1 MTSTSEQAPA
11 LNETD
16 DSTTATRKLIRGSSL
31 LTFGRV
37 IAIVLN
43 FVVQVVTVRF
53 LLKADYGAFVYGLS
67 IVSMGASFALL
78 GLGRTLN
85 RFAPL
90 YQERREFGRMAGTV
104 VLSLCCVAAIG
115 LGVVA
120 VVLGARGFIGS
131 TLVHDPLSLSLLL
144 ILILLAPLKALD
156 SIFEEMFA
164 TFANPKA
171 LFVRRYL
178 VGPLL
183 KMACVLPLIFAHS
196 DVRMLAVSYVVGGF
210 LGTGYS
216 VIVLWSV
223 LKKADLLKHFRRDSI
238 RIPAR
243 QIFGF
248 SIPLI
253 STDLLVMARIALV
266 TVVLEFCHGTLAV
279 AAFRAVL
286 PVARLNTFV
295 ADSFRLLFSP
305 AVSRMFARGDVSSID
320 RVYWRTMAWIAVAT
334 FPLFLICIGLSEFVT
349 VTLFGSEYADS
360 AGVMTL
366 LAIGFYLSS
375 VVGFNNEILKAHGYV
390 GRIFLT
396 DMLTIAVAIVLHLT
410 CVPAWGAMGAAVSTA
425 AVLLIRPLGNQITI
439 YRLGLLRE
447 LDWDCL
453 RLFLLMLQVTIIA
466 GLLPGLIG
474 NSVTSQLLTTLAGS
488 LVVLTAALPVLDIAH
503 TFPELTRFSPF
514 NHNLEAKEV

>member
-1 MTSTSEQAPA
+1 MTALPEQTPAQNDVENST
-11 LNETD
+11 N
-16 DSTTATRKLIRGSSL
+16 ATRKLIRGSSL

-43 FVVQVVTVRF
+43 FVVQVITVRF
-53 LLKADYGAFVYGLS
+53 LLKTDYGAFAYGLS
-67 IVSMGASFALL
+67 IVSMGASFALF

-90 YQERREFGRMAGTV
+90 FQERREFGRMAGTV

-115 LGVVA
+115 SGLVV
-120 VVLGARGFIGS
+120 VVLGAQGFIGA

-164 TFANPKA
+164 TFANPRA
-171 LFVRRYL
+171 LFVRRHL

-183 KMACVLPLIFAHS
+183 KLACVLPLIFAHS
-196 DVRMLAVSYVVGGF
+196 DVRLLAVSYVIGGF

-223 LKKADLLKHFRRDSI
+223 FKKAGLLQHFRRDSI

-243 QIFGF
+243 QVFGF
-248 SIPLI
+248 SIPLM
-253 STDLLVMARIALV
+253 STDLLVMARLSLV
-266 TVVLEFCHGTLAV
+266 TVILEFCHGALGV

-305 AVSRMFARGDVSSID
+305 AISRMFARGDVSSID

-349 VTLFGSEYADS
+349 VTLFGSDYADS
-360 AGVMTL
+360 AGVMSL
-366 LAIGFYLSS
+366 LATGFYLSS

-396 DMLTIAVAIVLHLT
+396 DTLTIAIAIVLASDLCFGLGSDWRCGLHRRRAADS
-410 CVPAWGAMGAAVSTA
+410 PARKPDYDLSAGFASGT
-425 AVLLIRPLGNQITI
+425 G
-439 YRLGLLRE
+439 LGLPAVVPSDAAGDSCCLVAAGT
-447 LDWDCL
+447 DWQQYYQPPTDNGRGVTCCADC
-453 RLFLLMLQVTIIA
+453 
-466 GLLPGLIG
+466 
-474 NSVTSQLLTTLAGS
+474 GS
-488 LVVLTAALPVLDIAH
+488 ARA
-503 TFPELTRFSPF
+503 
-514 NHNLEAKEV
+514 

>member
-1 MTSTSEQAPA
+1 MTSGLEQTPA
-11 LNETD
+11 QIQAEN
-16 DSTTATRKLIRGSSL
+16 STTATRKLIRGSSL

-43 FVVQVVTVRF
+43 FVVQVITVRF
-53 LLKADYGAFVYGLS
+53 LLKADYGAFAYGLS
-67 IVSMGASFALL
+67 IVSMGASFALI

-90 YQERREFGRMAGTV
+90 FQERREFGRMAGTV
-104 VLSLCCVAAIG
+104 VLSLCCVTAIG

-120 VVLGARGFIGS
+120 IVLGARGFIGT

-156 SIFEEMFA
+156 SIFEELFA

-171 LFVRRYL
+171 LFVRRHL

-183 KMACVLPLIFAHS
+183 KLACVLPLIFAHS
-196 DVRMLAVSYVVGGF
+196 DVRLLAVSYVVGGC

-223 LKKADLLKHFRRDSI
+223 FKKADLLKHFRRDSI
-238 RIPAR
+238 QIPAR

-248 SIPLI
+248 SIPLM

-375 VVGFNNEILKAHGYV
+375 VVGFNNEILKAHGYA

-410 CVPAWGAMGAAVSTA
+410 CVPAWGAMGAAASTA

-447 LDWDCL
+447 LDSGCL
-453 RLFLLMLQVTIIA
+453 RLFLLMLQVTVIA
-466 GLLPGLIG
+466 WLLPGLIG
-474 NSVTSQLLTTLAGS
+474 NSVANQVLATIVGS
-488 LVVLTAALPVLDIAH
+488 LVVLTAALPVLDIEH
-503 TFPELTRFSPF
+503 TFPELMRFVPFRSPIDVT
-514 NHNLEAKEV
+514 ET